1 MRIARGSD
9 DGAKIRGA
17 TVPRP
22 GGVFTDKRLVF
33 QDPRGASAPL
43 AWFREDTNP
52 RRPTTRQRGFRS
64 SSPEHFPLDCRQ
76 AGNPPEN
83 GALEIVRE
91 TASLRAPAQSAEL
104 PECRG
109 IGALCQL
116 KAEPAVSIRRGN
128 RDAAWRNHQ
137 NRAARDVRQGVDL
150 LAASYSERASAQ
162 QEKGHVRAQRCGNF
176 DQHRGGDFAPE
187 EARAAD
193 ERCSGV
199 ARAAA
204 ESRAGGDTLLEQ
216 NLHSRANFAFAAK
229 SVHGAISEVAPGRF
243 ALQCRV
249 PANLE
254 LDSPAGIRAKGPNCV
269 G

>member
-9 DGAKIRGA
+9 DGAQIQCA
-17 TVPRP
+17 TVPLP
-22 GGVFTDKRLVF
+22 GEGFTDKRLVF
-33 QDPRGASAPL
+33 QEPLGSSARL
-43 AWFREDTNP
+43 RWVTEDTKH
-52 RRPTTRQRGFRS
+52 RRTTTRQRGFRS

-83 GALEIVRE
+83 GPLEIVRE

-109 IGALCQL
+109 IGPPCQSN
-116 KAEPAVSIRRGN
+116 AEPAVSIRRGN
-128 RDAAWRNHQ
+128 GDAAWRNHQ

-150 LAASYSERASAQ
+150 LTASYAESASAQ

-204 ESRAGGDTLLEQ
+204 ESRAGGGKVLQRELQ
-216 NLHSRANFAFAAK
+216 SRSHFAFSAQ
-229 SVHGAISEVAPGRF
+229 SDHTAIGRSERRRSA
-243 ALQCRV
+243 
-249 PANLE
+249 
-254 LDSPAGIRAKGPNCV
+254 LDSTGSPFLGAGSW
-269 G
+269 

>member
-9 DGAKIRGA
+9 DGAQIQCA
-17 TVPRP
+17 TVPLP
-22 GGVFTDKRLVF
+22 GEGFTDKRLVF
-33 QDPRGASAPL
+33 QEPLGSSARL
-43 AWFREDTNP
+43 RWVTEDTKH
-52 RRPTTRQRGFRS
+52 RRTTTRQRGFRS

-83 GALEIVRE
+83 GPLEIVRE

-109 IGALCQL
+109 IGPLCQS

-128 RDAAWRNHQ
+128 GDAARRNHK

-150 LAASYSERASAQ
+150 LTASYAESASAQ

-176 DQHRGGDFAPE
+176 DQHRDGEFAPE
-187 EARAAD
+187 EARAAN

-199 ARAAA
+199 ARAAS
-204 ESRAGGDTLLEQ
+204 ESGAGGGAVFHQ
-216 NLHSRANFAFAAK
+216 NLHSPPRFAIPAK
-229 SVHGAISEVAPGRF
+229 SRPSAIRE
-243 ALQCRV
+243 
-249 PANLE
+249 
-254 LDSPAGIRAKGPNCV
+254 
-269 G
+269 